1 MRDEIILTK
10 KKFRKIAVEASTGAM
25 REMVVLVKNTET
37 CARILAD
44 LLGSI
49 EFELFDKAKKETTIK
64 Q

>member
-10 KKFRKIAVEASTGAM
+10 KKFREIAVEASAGAM
-25 REMVVLVKNTET
+25 REMVVFVKNPET

-44 LLGSI
+44 LLGSM
-49 EFELFDKAKKETTIK
+49 EVELFYEKKEQIK

>member
-10 KKFRKIAVEASTGAM
+10 KKFREIAVEASTGAM
-25 REMVVLVKNTET
+25 REMVVFVKNTET

-44 LLGSI
+44 LLGSMKL
-49 EFELFDKAKKETTIK
+49 ELFYEKKEQIK

>member
-10 KKFRKIAVEASTGAM
+10 KKFREIAVEASTGAM
-25 REMVVLVKNTET
+25 REMVVFVKNTET

-44 LLGSI
+44 LLGSM
-49 EFELFDKAKKETTIK
+49 ELELFYEKKEQIK